1 MWTNTCC
8 SHPLFGQV
16 ANEVDEPLKPD
27 RAEPMGVK
35 HAAVRK
41 IRHELGTKA
50 GALDAEQQFKYM
62 GRVHYWAADTV
73 TWGPNAPW
81 GEHEIDYLLL
91 CQLPK
96 GVVLEL
102 DPHPEEV
109 MAVDW
114 VTADEL
120 KSKMADTNLLW
131 SPWFRVIARELLFP
145 WWADL
150 SKAITSRPY
159 NEIRRFD
166 PPQGAP
172 QGGWMPR
179 RRVGDELADLA
190 AKEKALGPPN
200 GTASERRNLCA
211 PPRARGAPAR
221 PDRRDALVGAGG
233 AANKQGAY
241 GKVPTHAH
249 TASSTS

>member
-1 MWTNTCC
+1 MCALPHAYFLYTHTSPFFALSHSRFLHCRPPADGTAEGYRTQDDFMAKDECIVLNYNDEVLGPDNKYNVHKFLSGQPKGVCHRAFSVMLFDAEGRLLLQQRAASKITFPKVWTNTCC

-16 ANEVDEPLKPD
+16 VNEVDEPLKPG
-27 RAEPMGVK
+27 AEPMGVK

-50 GALDAEQQFKYM
+50 GALDASQFKYM

-96 GVVLEL
+96 GYTLEL

-131 SPWFRVIARELLFP
+131 SPWFRVIA
-145 WWADL
+145 
-150 SKAITSRPY
+150 
-159 NEIRRFD
+159 N
-166 PPQGAP
+166 
-172 QGGWMPR
+172 
-179 RRVGDELADLA
+179 
-190 AKEKALGPPN
+190 
-200 GTASERRNLCA
+200 
-211 PPRARGAPAR
+211 
-221 PDRRDALVGAGG
+221 
-233 AANKQGAY
+233 
-241 GKVPTHAH
+241 
-249 TASSTS
+249 